1 MVSTIM
7 GHCSEPVDQH
17 TRNNSVI
24 VKISAID
31 KQIWHY
37 VGPISL
43 KRIGRGNII
52 GVRQMQTTDLQTGS

>member
-24 VKISAID
+24 VKVSAID
-31 KQIWHY
+31 KQI
-37 VGPISL
+37 
-43 KRIGRGNII
+43 
-52 GVRQMQTTDLQTGS
+52 